1 MCKLNRL
8 MILLIPGLPLLGCS
22 RIDVTSHVEEASSSA
37 VVLSNARVID
47 GMGGPTIDE
56 ASIIMDEGH
65 IVAIGP
71 ATVVKQPA
79 GAMIVDCRG
88 KTIIPGLISDH
99 SHVGLVNGIKTVAAN
114 YTRDN
119 ILRQLRQY
127 EAYGVTTVTA
137 LGLNGPAFYP
147 LRKELHTGK
156 IPGADL
162 FGADR
167 GLGVA
172 DGAPPVGWL
181 PLGSDQL
188 DRPSTPEQ
196 ARQYVRAAA
205 ARKPD
210 LIKFWL
216 DDFHGSLKLRMKP
229 EVYEAIIEEA
239 HKLKLRVA
247 AHIYYLADAKA
258 LLRAKVDILAH
269 GVRDQPV
276 DAEFVQEMKA
286 SGVWYIPTLGLD
298 ESFYIYADQPTFTQE
313 ASFLHSLQSELRTQ
327 LSDPPW
333 IEKVRNDPKMRDYRD
348 ALRMNQRNLK
358 TLYDA
363 GVRIGFGTDSGATP
377 LRIPGFA
384 EHRELQLVVEAGL
397 TPTEAISLA
406 TRNAA
411 ALLGQT
417 DRGVLAEGKLA
428 DLVIL
433 DADPRDDIA
442 NMHKIVAV
450 WHRGKKVSGSLDE
463 FTP

>member
-1 MCKLNRL
+1 MFKPYYLI
-8 MILLIPGLPLLGCS
+8 ILSIPSMPLLGCS
-22 RIDVTSHVEEASSSA
+22 KVEVASHDEAASNSA
-37 VVLSNARVID
+37 IVLSNARVID
-47 GMGGPTIDE
+47 GTGGPPIDNATIIIDE
-56 ASIIMDEGH
+56 GRIK
-65 IVAIGP
+65 AIGS
-71 ATVVKQPA
+71 ATVVAQPA
-79 GAMIVDCRG
+79 GAMVVDCRG

-99 SHVGLVNGIKTVAAN
+99 SHIGLVNGAKTTAAN

-127 EAYGVTTVTA
+127 EAYGITTVTA

-147 LRKELHTGK
+147 LREELHAGK
-156 IPGADL
+156 APGADI

-167 GLGVA
+167 GLGVT

-196 ARQYVRAAA
+196 ARQYVRTAA

-216 DDFHGSLKLRMKP
+216 DDFHGSMKIRMKP
-229 EVYEAIIEEA
+229 DVYEAIIDEA

-276 DAEFVQEMKA
+276 DAEFVQAMKD
-286 SGVWYIPTLGLD
+286 SGTWYVPTLGLD
-298 ESFYIYADQPTFTQE
+298 ESFYIYADQPPFTRE
-313 ASFLHSLQSELRTQ
+313 PFFLHSLQPELRTQ

-333 IEKVRNDPKMRDYRD
+333 IEKVRNDPKMRDYKD
-348 ALRMNQRNLK
+348 SLRMNLRNLK
-358 TLYDA
+358 TLSDA
-363 GVRIGFGTDSGATP
+363 GVHVGFGTDSGATP

-384 EHRELQLVVEAGL
+384 EHRELQLIVEAGF
-397 TPTEAISLA
+397 TPNQAISMA

-411 ALLGQT
+411 ALLGLT
-417 DRGVLAEGKLA
+417 DQGVLAQGKLA

-433 DADPRDDIA
+433 DADPREDIA
-442 NMHKIVAV
+442 NVQKIFAV
-450 WHRGKKVSGSLDE
+450 WHRGQKVGGPVDE

>member
-1 MCKLNRL
+1 MDKRFPQ
-8 MILLIPGLPLLGCS
+8 LIVFIFGIPLIGCS
-22 RIDVTSHVEEASSSA
+22 KVEVTSQDTTASGSA
-37 VVLSNARVID
+37 IVFRNARVID
-47 GMGGPTIDE
+47 GSGEPPIDDATI
-56 ASIIMDEGH
+56 
-65 IVAIGP
+65 IVDRGRIEAIGL
-71 ATVVKQPA
+71 ATAVKHPD
-79 GAMIVDCRG
+79 GATIVDCRG

-99 SHVGLVNGIKTVAAN
+99 SHVGLVNGTKTVAAN

-127 EAYGVTTVTA
+127 EAYGITTVTA

-147 LRKELHTGK
+147 LREELHAGTAR
-156 IPGADL
+156 GADM

-172 DGAPPVGWL
+172 EGAPPVGWL

-196 ARQYVRAAA
+196 ARQDVRSAA
-205 ARKPD
+205 ARKTD

-216 DDFHGSLKLRMKP
+216 DDFHGSLKIRMKP
-229 EVYEAIIEEA
+229 DVYEAIIDEA

-247 AHIYYLADAKA
+247 AHIFYLADAKA

-276 DAEFVQEMKA
+276 DAEFVQMMKT

-298 ESFYIYADQPTFTQE
+298 ESFYIYADQPSFTGE
-313 ASFLHSLQSELRTQ
+313 PFFLHSLQTELRTQ
-327 LSDPPW
+327 LSDPAW
-333 IEKVRNDPKMRDYRD
+333 VEKVRNDPKMREYRD
-348 ALRMNQRNLK
+348 AVGMNQRNLK
-358 TLYDA
+358 TLHDA
-363 GVRIGFGTDSGATP
+363 GARIGFGTDSGATP

-384 EHRELQLVVEAGL
+384 EHRELQLIVEAGL
-397 TPTEAISLA
+397 TPNDAISMA

-411 ALLGQT
+411 ALLELT
-417 DRGVLAEGKLA
+417 DRGVLAHGQFA

-433 DADPRDDIA
+433 DADPRDNIA
-442 NMHKIVAV
+442 NLHKISAV
-450 WHRGKKVSGSLDE
+450 WHRGKKVSGPLDE
-463 FTP
+463 FVP